1 MMAFFLNQN
10 YFLTDNQNL
19 FIMKSNLFFGC
30 VSADQVQLRND
41 ELNKIFNDQDEML
54 QAIKTEFTTLMSVLS
69 ESKPVEEVKE
79 KESLADIIK
88 VLQERINPEGIKLEI
103 VGKWLWISGATF
115 AVREGLKQLG
125 FRYSGNKQSWYWRSD
140 EDRSANS
147 KPVPIELIRKKYG
160 SNEVALG

>member
-1 MMAFFLNQN
+1 
-10 YFLTDNQNL
+10 
-19 FIMKSNLFFGC
+19 MKTNVNLFFGC
-30 VSADQVQLRND
+30 STTSDVQLRYD
-41 ELNKIFNDQDEML
+41 ELSKVYIDQDEML
-54 QAIKTEFTTLMSVLS
+54 QAIKTEYSTLMSVLT

-103 VGKWLWISGATF
+103 VGRWLWISGATF
-115 AVREGLKQLG
+115 AVRDGLKQLG

-160 SNEVALG
+160 SNEVALN